1 MSVTEEAV
9 QGRIDLQGRLDER
22 GDERRAVPAT
32 GVHARLRWKVTTG
45 AHERQVW
52 AEDEFG
58 QDMDGYAAI
67 ERREWREDPLMR
79 MAMRSLAWEKGLAKV
94 PVEGGEVELDDGE
107 RRVLNPDAAP
117 IELLR
122 AQTAEAAAMRT
133 ATCLHIQHG
142 FQDVWATDGSKKDGT
157 GPGGRVERRVACGAF
172 EGAKPV
178 EERHREGMDAEGRR
192 SMGSGLTGARLPA
205 SCEVLDAEL
214 GGVLLALRASARR
227 EAPGTRAVLI
237 MSDSLEALRLMEK
250 AWRAGVRWTG
260 QGSGR
265 AAMLHAINEERG
277 KLRRVITMWV
287 PAHAGVAANAAA
299 DAAAKMHLSGSKEW
313 NLAEILRES
322 LPEGRVL
329 QTVDGAPWMMERFG
343 AMKEATG
350 WWVKEK
356 AAGRR
361 TAGATAVDAQRLG
374 PKWRDRN
381 VTRCGT
387 VWEKTGART
396 APPKREATAEGAAT
410 GEEESSRSRDLLEIA
425 EANAAEGTGQR
436 RKKEKAPR
444 ATLAQIRDDAE
455 RCGVAMAARDG
466 KVWEAGTGAGKQ
478 GCPGCCSHARGW
490 RWAEAEDGKG
500 EWSAMVSGAGKVV
513 ADLWHVLCGECEGVE
528 RETRDTERNEIRLS
542 MQAAMKELTKK
553 MYEGKGRARKQ
564 VAHYMTEG
572 RQEMVRD
579 IAAAQRGLARK
590 GGATAG
596 ERESLRRWLAGELAH
611 VESAD
616 CKKLKRATHLLA
628 GNVRRAQDAAARLR
642 GAWAEAGK
650 TEMARRS
657 EREGYAV
664 GKEKKRGAMARWAQG
679 VQAMETHAST
689 GEEGEPRGFWTMAAE
704 LIRFKMRQ
712 KAEAEAAR
720 EAKRHGN
727 REGSAHPGD
736 GGVVV
741 IGTETTGTGDGARMT
756 VMCVLRMHTAS
767 TEKEVREGAETGTFW
782 HEAVRWAPNGQKV
795 RRIEEALEWMDD
807 ARAIRAYTRRE
818 EDAHAMEAAY
828 AGDAE
833 RLRAHRAKT
842 VDVGVEAFR
851 AGRASTQAEVL
862 RASGHEIH
870 EKAEGAAER
879 QWLDGRLAEMEWWC
893 KARTR
898 ALGRVLLEGNAQI
911 PGGHSIHGTTVR
923 REVVRGD
930 SRRRQGE
937 AHTPHDQTQE
947 AARRTASHGKRGRDA
962 DAHDDG
968 RAETHGGGR
977 RHRTDGGS
985 GQHTASDPPA
995 GRHGMAQGADA
1006 ASTHLGEGSR
1016 GERRA
1021 AAREEEDGGD
1031 DDEPGGATGRAGDA
1045 AAEEREEAEDDVQT
1059 CRCAPRTATA
1069 EQGPTTSQTDFH
1081 GGNRLRVGRVA
1092 AASTLPTLGNGSSS
1106 LEGRTSV
1113 TGEEFPLPHRSR
1125 EIDARN
1131 IQPGK
1136 RERTQPPEH
1145 DYGEVQRRKAR
1156 GGWTPTYFTQ
1166 ARKRQKRDDIQ
1177 TGAATLARV
1186 TGGGY
1191 GHRDSGHARRKRT
1204 RLFDDGDS
1212 RRAGKAGRNQ

>member
-1 MSVTEEAV
+1 M
-9 QGRIDLQGRLDER
+9 
-22 GDERRAVPAT
+22 
-32 GVHARLRWKVTTG
+32 
-45 AHERQVW
+45 
-52 AEDEFG
+52 
-58 QDMDGYAAI
+58 
-67 ERREWREDPLMR
+67 
-79 MAMRSLAWEKGLAKV
+79 
-94 PVEGGEVELDDGE
+94 
-107 RRVLNPDAAP
+107 
-117 IELLR
+117 
-122 AQTAEAAAMRT
+122 
-133 ATCLHIQHG
+133 
-142 FQDVWATDGSKKDGT
+142 
-157 GPGGRVERRVACGAF
+157 
-172 EGAKPV
+172 
-178 EERHREGMDAEGRR
+178 
-192 SMGSGLTGARLPA
+192 
-205 SCEVLDAEL
+205 
-214 GGVLLALRASARR
+214 
-227 EAPGTRAVLI
+227 
-237 MSDSLEALRLMEK
+237 
-250 AWRAGVRWTG
+250 
-260 QGSGR
+260 
-265 AAMLHAINEERG
+265 
-277 KLRRVITMWV
+277 
-287 PAHAGVAANAAA
+287 
-299 DAAAKMHLSGSKEW
+299 
-313 NLAEILRES
+313 
-322 LPEGRVL
+322 
-329 QTVDGAPWMMERFG
+329 
-343 AMKEATG
+343 
-350 WWVKEK
+350 
-356 AAGRR
+356 
-361 TAGATAVDAQRLG
+361 
-374 PKWRDRN
+374 
-381 VTRCGT
+381 
-387 VWEKTGART
+387 
-396 APPKREATAEGAAT
+396 
-410 GEEESSRSRDLLEIA
+410 
-425 EANAAEGTGQR
+425 
-436 RKKEKAPR
+436 
-444 ATLAQIRDDAE
+444 
-455 RCGVAMAARDG
+455 
-466 KVWEAGTGAGKQ
+466 
-478 GCPGCCSHARGW
+478 
-490 RWAEAEDGKG
+490 
-500 EWSAMVSGAGKVV
+500 
-513 ADLWHVLCGECEGVE
+513 
-528 RETRDTERNEIRLS
+528 
-542 MQAAMKELTKK
+542 
-553 MYEGKGRARKQ
+553 
-564 VAHYMTEG
+564 
-572 RQEMVRD
+572 
-579 IAAAQRGLARK
+579 
-590 GGATAG
+590 
-596 ERESLRRWLAGELAH
+596 
-611 VESAD
+611 
-616 CKKLKRATHLLA
+616 
-628 GNVRRAQDAAARLR
+628 
-642 GAWAEAGK
+642 
-650 TEMARRS
+650 
-657 EREGYAV
+657 
-664 GKEKKRGAMARWAQG
+664 
-679 VQAMETHAST
+679 
-689 GEEGEPRGFWTMAAE
+689 
-704 LIRFKMRQ
+704 
-712 KAEAEAAR
+712 
-720 EAKRHGN
+720 
-727 REGSAHPGD
+727 
-736 GGVVV
+736 
-741 IGTETTGTGDGARMT
+741 GTETTGTGDGARMT

-962 DAHDDG
+962 DAHADG

-1166 ARKRQKRDDIQ
+1166 ARKRQKKDDIQ
-1177 TGAATLARV
+1177 VGAATLARV

-1191 GHRDSGHARRKRT
+1191 DHRDGGHARRKRK
-1204 RLFDDGDS
+1204 RLFDDGD
-1212 RRAGKAGRNQ
+1212 RRAGRAGRHR